1 MRIAFVSMETT
12 RQADTAG
19 ARRFERIARLLEK
32 RGHEVTFFCGQW
44 WDDYTDEFEDDGLTY
59 RGVTLGTASSSFA
72 VRLPTQLLRYR
83 PDIIH
88 VRPTP
93 PGQVMAALTASK
105 LGRIP
110 LVLEWFGDERLD
122 SSERF
127 LTSAVKR
134 PTQVI
139 TPSELIRTEVREL
152 GADGETTI
160 VVPESIDWSAIES
173 VDPQEN
179 GEIVYAHALDETAN
193 LGDLLLGLAEL
204 RTRDWGATIIGDGP
218 LRAEYEQEAADLR
231 IDDKVSFVGDID
243 REQRLRIYRGAHVF
257 AQTARR
263 EEFPTELLW
272 ALACGCLGVVEYQA
286 ESSAHE
292 LIENYDRSFRVT
304 NPQQIADAIA
314 ESSEVD
320 HRTSDERW
328 QAYDHGEVIE
338 QYVSA
343 YKQLVDEQGLF

>member
-12 RQADTAG
+12 RQADTVG
-19 ARRFERIARLLEK
+19 ARRFERIARLLDA
-32 RGHEVTFFCGQW
+32 RGHEVTLFCQQW
-44 WDDYTDEFEDDGLTY
+44 WDGESDEFEDDGLTH
-59 RGVTLGTASSSFA
+59 RAVTLGSSSSFA
-72 VRLPTQLLRYR
+72 LRLPTQLLRYR

-88 VRPTP
+88 VRATP

-110 LVLEWFGDERLD
+110 LVLEWAGDEMLD
-122 SSERF
+122 SSDRF
-127 LTSAVKR
+127 LTTAVKR
-134 PTQVI
+134 PTRVI

-152 GADGETTI
+152 GADGNRTI
-160 VVPESIDWSAIES
+160 VIPESIDWSVLEAVS
-173 VDPQEN
+173 PKEN
-179 GEIVYAHALDETAN
+179 GEIVYAHRLDETAN

-204 RTRDWGATIIGDGP
+204 RTRDWSATIIGDGP
-218 LRAEYEQEAADLR
+218 LREEYEQETADLR
-231 IDDKVSFVGDID
+231 IDDRVEFVGEID
-243 REQRLRIYRGAHVF
+243 REERVSIYQGAHVF

-314 ESSEVD
+314 ASGEYE
-320 HRTSDERW
+320 RRESDERW
-328 QAYDHGEVIE
+328 SEFTHGEVIQ
-338 QYVSA
+338 QYVSM
-343 YKQLVDEQGLF
+343 YQKLLDERGMF